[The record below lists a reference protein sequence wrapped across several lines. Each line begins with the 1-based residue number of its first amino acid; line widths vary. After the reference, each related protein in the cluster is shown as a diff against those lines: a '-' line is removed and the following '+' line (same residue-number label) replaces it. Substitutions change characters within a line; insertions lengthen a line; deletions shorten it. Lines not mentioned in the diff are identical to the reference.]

1 MKNTNLLVGITNS
14 GKTKMIF
21 DYLKEIINSGENFIV
36 NDSAGKDVIESGR
49 KLTGFTYEEQIT
61 IKHLCQL

>member
-21 DYLKEIINSGENFIV
+21 DYLKEIINSEKILC
-36 NDSAGKDVIESGR
+36 KCT
-49 KLTGFTYEEQIT
+49 KEEI
-61 IKHLCQL
+61 L

>member
-1 MKNTNLLVGITNS
+1 MKNTNILVGITNS

-36 NDSAGKDVIESGR
+36 NDTKYFD
-49 KLTGFTYEEQIT
+49 LLYL
-61 IKHLCQL
+61 HQLNKF